1 MGLSPRSP
9 VPPRTPPACSCPRG
23 RTRDSG
29 SDRVSVDA
37 WGFDIKRQAT
47 ARHLRSLRI
56 RLSAI
61 RSTIAAGLTIAFVF
75 GGAGALRPLGVSF
88 SGPPW
93 ASPGAVFGVFFALLA
108 AGGLSFCF
116 LPWYRGGPAVVVSA
130 PPLLRWLE

>member
-61 RSTIAAGLTIAFVF
+61 RSTIAAGLTIAFVV
-75 GGAGALRPLGVSF
+75 GGSGALRGLVLSLPA
-88 SGPPW
+88 PPW
-93 ASPGAVFGVFFALLA
+93 GVAGAVLAVFFAALA
-108 AGGLSFCF
+108 PGGFPVLCVARV
-116 LPWYRGGPAVVVSA
+116 PW
-130 PPLLRWLE
+130 

>member
-61 RSTIAAGLTIAFVF
+61 RSTIAAGLSIAFVF
-75 GGAGALRPLGVSF
+75 GGGGGLGGLGGSVPGAPW
-88 SGPPW
+88 GPPG
-93 ASPGAVFGVFFALLA
+93 PVVAVFFVLVR
-108 AGGLSFCF
+108 AGELSFCS
-116 LPWYRGGPAVVVSA
+116 LPWGPVGT
-130 PPLLRWLE
+130 

>member
-1 MGLSPRSP
+1 MGLSSRSP

-75 GGAGALRPLGVSF
+75 GGAGALRGLGVSF
-88 SGPPW
+88 SVAPL
-93 ASPGAVFGVFFALLA
+93 AAAGAVFAVLFSPLA
-108 AGGLSFCF
+108 PGDLSFF
-116 LPWYRGGPAVVVSA
+116 FVA
-130 PPLLRWLE
+130 

>member
-1 MGLSPRSP
+1 MGLSSRSP

-61 RSTIAAGLTIAFVF
+61 RSTIAAGLTIAFLF
-75 GGAGALRPLGVSF
+75 GGAGALRPLGVSVPGAPLG
-88 SGPPW
+88 S
-93 ASPGAVFGVFFALLA
+93 AGAVFAGFVAALA
-108 AGGLSFCF
+108 PGG
-116 LPWYRGGPAVVVSA
+116 
-130 PPLLRWLE
+130 

>member
-75 GGAGALRPLGVSF
+75 GGAGALRPLVLSVP
-88 SGPPW
+88 GPPR
-93 ASPGAVFGVFFALLA
+93 GAPVRVLAAFFAPVDA
-108 AGGLSFCF
+108 
-116 LPWYRGGPAVVVSA
+116 R
-130 PPLLRWLE
+130 

>member
-88 SGPPW
+88 PGAPLG
-93 ASPGAVFGVFFALLA
+93 SPGAVFGVFFALLA
-108 AGGLSFCF
+108 PGGLPLLY
-116 LPWYRGGPAVVVSA
+116 LPGYPWGRAVVLSA
-130 PPLLRWLE
+130 QPF